1 MPSGG
6 IEIDYP
12 NVEDRQMQRVNDL
25 LKRVADL
32 ELLVV
37 AVAVPAGIVFS
48 YVGTSA
54 PVGYVFVDG
63 STITGGQTKYPN
75 LWAVIPAAWKSGAN
89 IVLPDAR
96 GRAIIGAGTGAG
108 LTARALAALLGA
120 ETVTLSSTESGLPNH
135 GHTAS
140 SSNTNID
147 HNHSA
152 SSGTES
158 APHSHGPNAGTLMT
172 AVGSLSTWNFG
183 DAIGDGASYVLFATT
198 TSLATES
205 ALHSH
210 GITVNSTSGLTHS
223 HPITVNNNTG
233 ASAASAHN
241 NMQPSIALNWILKT

>member
-6 IEIDYP
+6 IEIDFP
-12 NVEDRQMQRVNDL
+12 NVEDRQPQRINDL

-54 PVGYVFVDG
+54 PAGYVFVDG
-63 STITGGQTKYPN
+63 STITGGQTKFPN

-120 ETVTLSSTESGLPNH
+120 ETVTLSSTESGVAAH
-135 GHTAS
+135 SHTAS
-140 SSNTNID
+140 SGNNSVDHTHSGSTGTVSADHGHFTNETD
-147 HNHSA
+147 VVR
-152 SSGTES
+152 
-158 APHSHGPNAGTLMT
+158 NAGGGLFVQNT
-172 AVGSLSTWNFG
+172 ASGYNYFPLQLSTGGITANHTHAFTSG
-183 DAIGDGASYVLFATT
+183 GASA
-198 TSLATES
+198 A
-205 ALHSH
+205 H
-210 GITVNSTSGLTHS
+210 THA
-223 HPITVNNNTG
+223 ITVNNATG
-233 ASAASAHN
+233 ASAAAAHN